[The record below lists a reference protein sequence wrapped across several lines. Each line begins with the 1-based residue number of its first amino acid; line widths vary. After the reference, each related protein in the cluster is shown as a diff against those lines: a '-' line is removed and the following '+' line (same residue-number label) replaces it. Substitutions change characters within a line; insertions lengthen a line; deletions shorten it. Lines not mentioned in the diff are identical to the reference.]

1 MAITTKIR
9 KSASPRNA
17 VTKGAV
23 KGAIQDGMKSGVV
36 QETIGKPAATP
47 SNKPVTP
54 QRHVPAPA
62 MRKSSARDF
71 GTRNIGQHLR
81 HAREAAGISVRE
93 LARRIGLSASMISQ
107 VELNQSRPSVG
118 TLFQIA
124 NALGLVLDDLF
135 RDDASHLSLAAPAN
149 ITPPSSPHLKRGQRE
164 TIRLADQVQWER
176 LTAPDPEVEFLH
188 VVYEV
193 GGESCAPDQMVR
205 HGGKEYAYLMSGQ
218 LGVKVGFDVYMLEP
232 GDSISF
238 DAQTPHRLWNA
249 GDEPAIAIWTVIRRH
264 NDRRQG

>member
-1 MAITTKIR
+1 M
-9 KSASPRNA
+9 
-17 VTKGAV
+17 
-23 KGAIQDGMKSGVV
+23 
-36 QETIGKPAATP
+36 
-47 SNKPVTP
+47 
-54 QRHVPAPA
+54 
-62 MRKSSARDF
+62 RDF
-71 GTRNIGQHLR
+71 GTRDIGQHLR
-81 HAREAAGISVRE
+81 QAREMAGISVRE

-107 VELNQSRPSVG
+107 VELNQTRPSVG

-135 RDDASHLSLAAPAN
+135 RDDATHPPIAIPVKLSQ
-149 ITPPSSPHLKRGQRE
+149 PSSPHLRPGQRE
-164 TIRLADQVQWER
+164 SIRLADQVQWER

-205 HGGKEYAYLMSGQ
+205 HGGKEYAYLMSGR

-238 DAQTPHRLWNA
+238 DAATPHRLWNA
-249 GDEPAIAIWTVIRRH
+249 GDEPAVAIWTVIRRH

>member
-1 MAITTKIR
+1 MATTTKIR
-9 KSASPRNA
+9 KSASPKKA
-17 VTKGAV
+17 VAKSNV
-23 KGAIQDGMKSGVV
+23 KGGVALKSDVMRLGASS
-36 QETIGKPAATP
+36 GKSKTSPRHASVAAL
-47 SNKPVTP
+47 
-54 QRHVPAPA
+54 
-62 MRKSSARDF
+62 RKSPARDF
-71 GTRNIGQHLR
+71 GARDIGQHLR
-81 HAREAAGISVRE
+81 QAREAAGISVRE

-135 RDDASHLSLAAPAN
+135 RDDTSHLPLAVPTHHAPH
-149 ITPPSSPHLKRGQRE
+149 SSPHLKRGQRE

-205 HGGKEYAYLMSGQ
+205 HGGKEYAYLMQGQ

-249 GDEPAIAIWTVIRRH
+249 SDEPAIAIWTVIRRH
-264 NDRRQG
+264 NDRRHS